1 MDKKIRL
8 DKYLADMGMGTRSGI
23 KSAIRKGQVQVNG
36 VVARSSDQK
45 VAGSDLIQFNGQ
57 TVTYLQWEYILLNKP
72 AGVLSATE
80 DKKDRTVLDLIESP
94 RKGDLF
100 PVGRLDKDTEGLLLI
115 TNDGALAHR
124 LLAPKSHVAK
134 VYYAE
139 VSGKVTRTDVDLF
152 ASGLQVDASF
162 KALPAKLEIISAD
175 ENRSKIRL
183 EIYEGK
189 FHQVKRMFQAVGK
202 EVQYLKRLSM
212 GPLVLDKTLEP
223 GQWRRLDEKEIQ
235 ILTGEKRD
243 V

>member
-1 MDKKIRL
+1 M
-8 DKYLADMGMGTRSGI
+8 
-23 KSAIRKGQVQVNG
+23 
-36 VVARSSDQK
+36 
-45 VAGSDLIQFNGQ
+45 
-57 TVTYLQWEYILLNKP
+57 
-72 AGVLSATE
+72 
-80 DKKDRTVLDLIESP
+80 
-94 RKGDLF
+94 
-100 PVGRLDKDTEGLLLI
+100 
-115 TNDGALAHR
+115 
-124 LLAPKSHVAK
+124 
-134 VYYAE
+134 
-139 VSGKVTRTDVDLF
+139 
-152 ASGLQVDASF
+152 DASF